1 MGCPDDNVLAA
12 MAEQQ
17 LPPAMFA
24 EVEVH
29 IDSCDH
35 CRKMVAAALA
45 DRTLA
50 VGTPQNDVAGGSI
63 SDALV
68 PTLDVALDDRYAIQ
82 AVLGRGGMGTVYLA
96 HDRTLGRDV
105 ALKLHHRAGSA
116 SDRLHREAIA
126 MAKLAHPNVVTVF
139 EVATVDDRLYVAME
153 YVRGETLRGW
163 LAAKPRT
170 WREIVAMLVD
180 VGQGL
185 AAAHAAGLV
194 HRDFKP
200 ENVLVGEDSRPRV
213 GDFGL
218 ARVGASPSGDA
229 PKAALA
235 ETPLTQTGALLGT
248 PAYMAP
254 EQLAG
259 DIVDARSDQFAFC
272 VVAWECLYGKR
283 PFGGTTLAA
292 LEESIRA
299 HVLAAP
305 AKSAVPARVRK
316 VVERGLSL
324 EPAARFADIPSLL
337 AALRDA
343 ARSRTKRRVAAAL
356 AGVVLA
362 GGATT
367 YGLVTMRERDR
378 AAACDAEAAHV
389 RAVLTPS
396 LEAAIG
402 TQFLATGSP
411 IARSAFEHTI
421 KVLGPYRDLLQS
433 RTADTCRRHDVS
445 PELSAART
453 SCLATRT
460 RELAA
465 FVDDLANPDAS
476 VVARAP
482 AAAWT
487 ISDTLPCEDVQQL
500 LAEAKRRP
508 PDRALASELERVK
521 ALADAGR
528 YQDSLPAFRA
538 LATRAHAAADRD
550 FELDV
555 LMALGNVS
563 ADLELPEVERTYE
576 DAVALGESL
585 GRDREVASAY
595 ATLANLAGTT
605 HRDYAAAHRYIALA
619 RAKLSRLGGA
629 NRKLEGE
636 LAVTEAQILVDENR
650 LGEAERM
657 AKQGVDLL
665 ELALHPLH
673 PNLGAAYGT
682 YSQILRAQNKTE
694 ESLAAAR
701 RTLAIYEGAFGAE
714 HPSSAGSEMN
724 LASTLMDKQAYA
736 EARTRLDKADAVFA
750 KVYGDAH
757 PVRAAIAGN
766 IGALEQLQEHWDAA
780 LVADRRA
787 LAILEAT
794 GGPDTLDASGAR
806 RDIAK
811 VLALSERY
819 LDALAEQ
826 DRAIAI
832 LEKAGADG
840 ESRMVGALVER
851 AEIELSLDRKAAARR
866 TLDRAIA
873 IGARR
878 PADANPEELARAREL
893 VTVAGDRRF

>member
-1 MGCPDDNVLAA
+1 MSCPDDNTLAA
-12 MAEQQ
+12 MAEHQ
-17 LPPAMFA
+17 LEPAMFA
-24 EVEVH
+24 ELEVH

-35 CRKMVAAALA
+35 CRKVVAAALTA
-45 DRTLA
+45 RTLA
-50 VGTPQNDVAGGSI
+50 VGTPQEGGSI

-105 ALKLHHRAGSA
+105 ALKLHHRVGSA

-139 EVATVDDRLYVAME
+139 EVATVEDRLYVAME

-163 LAAKPRT
+163 LAAKPRA
-170 WREIVAMLVD
+170 WRETVALLGE

-218 ARVGASPSGDA
+218 ARVGASPSGEA

-259 DIVDARSDQFAFC
+259 DVVDARSDQFAFC

-316 VVERGLSL
+316 VLERGLSL
-324 EPAARFADIPSLL
+324 EPAARFADMPALL

-343 ARSRTKRRVAAAL
+343 ARSRKTRWIATAL

-362 GGATT
+362 GAAGT
-367 YGLVTMRERDR
+367 YGLVAFRERAR
-378 AAACDAEAAHV
+378 VAACDAEATGV
-389 RAVLTPS
+389 RSILTTP
-396 LEAAIG
+396 LETAIS

-411 IARSAFEHTI
+411 IAPSAYAHTI
-421 KVLGPYRDLLQS
+421 KVLGPYRDLLAA
-433 RTADTCRRHDVS
+433 RTVESCKRRDAS
-445 PELSAART
+445 PELSAARRT
-453 SCLATRT
+453 CLATHT

-465 FVDDLANPDAS
+465 LVDQLAHPDAS

-482 AAAWT
+482 SAAWG
-487 ISDTLPCEDVQQL
+487 ISETMPCDDLQQL
-500 LAEAKRRP
+500 LAQARRP
-508 PDRALASELERVK
+508 APDPVFAAELERAK
-521 ALADAGR
+521 GLADGGR
-528 YQDSLPAFRA
+528 YQESVPAFRA
-538 LATRAHAAADRD
+538 LAAKAHAAGDRH

-555 LMALGNVS
+555 LIALGNVA
-563 ADLELPEVERTYE
+563 ADLELPDVERTLE
-576 DAVALGESL
+576 DAVALGESI
-585 GRDREVASAY
+585 GRDRDVASAY
-595 ATLANLAGTT
+595 AALANMAGTT
-605 HRDYAAAHRYIALA
+605 HRDYAAAHRYIGLA
-619 RAKLSRLGGA
+619 RAKLSRLGGG
-629 NRKLEGE
+629 NRVLEGE

-665 ELALHPLH
+665 ELALHPQH
-673 PNLGAAYGT
+673 PHLGAAYGT
-682 YSQILRAQNKTE
+682 YAQILRAQNKIDE
-694 ESLAAAR
+694 ALAASR
-701 RTLAIYEGAFGAE
+701 RTLEIFESALGAE
-714 HPSSAGSEMN
+714 HPSTAGAEMT
-724 LASTLMDKQAYA
+724 LGSILMDRQAYA

-750 KVYGDAH
+750 RVYGDMH

-766 IGALEQLQEHWDAA
+766 IGSLEQLQEHWDAA
-780 LVADRRA
+780 LDADRRA

-794 GGPDTLDASGAR
+794 SGPDTLDASGAR
-806 RDIAK
+806 RDIAT
-811 VLALSERY
+811 VLALAERY
-819 LDALAEQ
+819 VDAIAEQERALA
-826 DRAIAI
+826 I
-832 LEKAGADG
+832 LDKTGADG
-840 ESRMVGALVER
+840 ESRLVGALVEL
-851 AEIELSLDRKAAARR
+851 AQMQLSLDRKAAARK
-866 TLDRAIA
+866 TLERAIS

-893 VTVAGDRRF
+893 MAAAGDRRF